1 MAVTVISGE
10 AYRVDGML
18 IGYRFERTAQG
29 DLHIHTRNLLQD
41 AIAVLLGPIAI
52 AAPVIFIVCVT
63 INGGS
68 PLVDV
73 GPLNALLMVLG
84 ILLLAALGLVIM
96 VYTGFRETLLLS
108 RLEGEGRRRTR
119 NFFGRRERVQAV
131 FSIDTPNYLELR
143 RHAQSKPIYTQLWL
157 VMRDGTEH
165 RLTTSSVPIVPGS
178 KRTDLLLS
186 HLADYLNVAVP
197 TEVVIDS
204 SSGSAGIDKPAPAPA
219 KVSAGKSVKQRPGQ
233 EPASPLES
241 TQKIGMPAR
250 AISALL
256 GIFFA
261 VLELTN
267 VFQLVPSLFSGR
279 LRVTGLRTRP
289 TIYYWNEQP
298 LAFSFHMLA
307 GFVEVLIISVI
318 AWTCLRIAIRG
329 WIESNPLKR

>member
-1 MAVTVISGE
+1 MAVTVISGA

-41 AIAVLLGPIAI
+41 AIALLLGPIAI
-52 AAPVIFIVCVT
+52 AAPVVFIVCVT

-96 VYTGFRETLLLS
+96 VYTGLRETLLLS

-131 FSIDTPNYLELR
+131 FRIDTPNYLELR

-186 HLADYLNVAVP
+186 QLADYLNVAVP

-219 KVSAGKSVKQRPGQ
+219 KVSAGKSVKQRP
-233 EPASPLES
+233 
-241 TQKIGMPAR
+241 
-250 AISALL
+250 
-256 GIFFA
+256 
-261 VLELTN
+261 
-267 VFQLVPSLFSGR
+267 
-279 LRVTGLRTRP
+279 
-289 TIYYWNEQP
+289 
-298 LAFSFHMLA
+298 
-307 GFVEVLIISVI
+307 
-318 AWTCLRIAIRG
+318 
-329 WIESNPLKR
+329 